1 MTRVTVQAAGV
12 CGVRGVLGA
21 AAEEATEM
29 DLGVLGVEKPEAPVL
44 ALSCTIVLSHVTIPA
59 TLSMVYMGQS
69 KGT

>member
-44 ALSCTIVLSHVTIPA
+44 ALSCTILHESFGVPEFRF
-59 TLSMVYMGQS
+59 
-69 KGT
+69 KGKTWTHE